1 MPPIHLEAFLY
12 CVEYEPVI
20 TVKVGSR
27 CGYCLIHRGY
37 QMIKLSTDDEETR
50 FEAMKALLELF
61 GNDFGQDSV
70 PSVLGAERERLITSV
85 TGCMDP
91 YKERKVKENELAL
104 SILQDMEKKM
114 DEILPNEKLRT
125 ATKISCLGNVIDYD
139 VPGNNASLEDALMY
153 LDNPLYIDDTDKLKS
168 MIDSGTDLLFLTDN
182 AGEIALDTLLVKE
195 LRRLGARVTVAVKNG
210 PPALNDALMED
221 ALMVGMDKAADEL
234 ITTGA
239 DAIGVRLDE
248 SPQWFIDRYN
258 NADLIVAKGM
268 ANWETMTEN
277 PAPCPTVYV
286 LRTKCEPVARAVGAP
301 ENQSIAY
308 LVDKGWKL

>member
-1 MPPIHLEAFLY
+1 
-12 CVEYEPVI
+12 
-20 TVKVGSR
+20 
-27 CGYCLIHRGY
+27 
-37 QMIKLSTDDEETR
+37 MIKLSTDDEEKR
-50 FEAMKALLELF
+50 FQAIAAILELM
-61 GNDFGQDSV
+61 GNDFGVDSV
-70 PSVLGAERERLITSV
+70 PSVLGAERERLIARI
-85 TGCMDP
+85 TGCVDP

-104 SILQDMEKKM
+104 SILPDMEKKM
-114 DEILPNEKLRT
+114 DETGQDEKLRT

-139 VPGNNASLEDALMY
+139 VPGNNASLEDALEF
-153 LDNPLYIDDTDKLKS
+153 LDNPLYIDDTDELKS
-168 MIDSGTDLLFLTDN
+168 MIEEGTNLLFLTDN

-258 NADLIVAKGM
+258 NFNLIVAKGM
-268 ANWETMTEN
+268 ANWETMTEI
-277 PAPCPTVYV
+277 PAPCPTLYV
-286 LRTKCEPVARAVGAP
+286 LRTKCEPVARSVGAP
-301 ENQSIAY
+301 ENQSIAF
-308 LVDKGWKL
+308 LVEKGWKL